1 MDKQNVL
8 RGSELLISP
17 GDCEMATTDDD
28 RRDILRMLA
37 TGKITATEAA
47 EMLDATE
54 HLNASESHEPDMLKS
69 EDFADKVE
77 SKPRWF
83 HVKVSDMNTGKSTVT
98 VKMPLRIIEYGLAL
112 GKHFSP
118 EFSKINTAGLNDLI
132 GSERATLIDVQDED
146 SSERVEIFID

>member
-1 MDKQNVL
+1 MT
-8 RGSELLISP
+8 I
-17 GDCEMATTDDD
+17 TDDY

-47 EMLDATE
+47 DMLDATDDP
-54 HLNASESHEPDMLKS
+54 NASKSQEPDILKS
-69 EDFADKVE
+69 DVIADKVE

-112 GKHFSP
+112 GRHFSP
-118 EFSKINTAGLNDLI
+118 DLSKMNTAGLTELI

>member
-1 MDKQNVL
+1 MT
-8 RGSELLISP
+8 
-17 GDCEMATTDDD
+17 TTDDY
-28 RRDILRMLA
+28 RRDILGMLA

-47 EMLDATE
+47 EMLDATDDP
-54 HLNASESHEPDMLKS
+54 NVSESHEPDVLKS
-69 EDFADKVE
+69 EDFGDKVE
-77 SKPRWF
+77 RKLRWF

-112 GKHFSP
+112 GRHFSP
-118 EFSKINTAGLNDLI
+118 EFSKMNTVGLNDLI

>member
-1 MDKQNVL
+1 MT
-8 RGSELLISP
+8 
-17 GDCEMATTDDD
+17 TTDDY

-37 TGKITATEAA
+37 TGNITATEAA
-47 EMLDATE
+47 EMLDATDDP
-54 HLNASESHEPDMLKS
+54 NASKTQEPDVPKS
-69 EDFADKVE
+69 EDFADKVG

-118 EFSKINTAGLNDLI
+118 EFSIMNTAGLNDLI
-132 GSERATLIDVQDED
+132 GLERATLIDVQDED